1 MPKTFTF
8 GEFLG
13 ARSVIGTTL
22 AELGHEHPNLW
33 VLTPDI
39 GATVIERSGP
49 DWIIGTLAEGD
60 TLCLPETGIE
70 VPLDELYEGIDF
82 GAARH
87 QEPTTEAP

>member
-1 MPKTFTF
+1 MLLEQ
-8 GEFLG
+8 EF
-13 ARSVIGTTL
+13 
-22 AELGHEHPNLW
+22 
-33 VLTPDI
+33 I